1 MKMKYNWFFNVFL
14 FCTISIFAQSKNM
27 IVTYKVTYLDDEL
40 LSEGMK
46 DIPKSLRHIK
56 DVYEYALSEYER
68 YFFSLHIADK
78 KSIFMFDKEKSNLDA
93 LKDNS
98 FVLSLYNYFGNIYN
112 VNDSIYP
119 NIKLL
124 GKNIYKKSP
133 KISHWVLHQ
142 ESKLI
147 GSYLCYKATNTKV
160 VDGQNGKIF
169 NHPVI
174 AWFCPE
180 IPLQFGPIGY
190 GNLPGLIIELQV
202 RNVVYGVSHIDYNPI
217 NFFDFSEF
225 NKIKIYNETQIN
237 EMFENGL
244 D

>member
-1 MKMKYNWFFNVFL
+1 MHKITFSILTLFVLFTINSFGQTKKIKIDYNVQLLDEENLFQNHKGLRDLFEEALSMDEYLKFCLFIENDKVAFVLNKQLLDFNKIKFNPSILTFFKYN
-14 FCTISIFAQSKNM
+14 
-27 IVTYKVTYLDDEL
+27 
-40 LSEGMK
+40 GM
-46 DIPKSLRHIK
+46 
-56 DVYEYALSEYER
+56 
-68 YFFSLHIADK
+68 
-78 KSIFMFDKEKSNLDA
+78 
-93 LKDNS
+93 
-98 FVLSLYNYFGNIYN
+98 IYN
-112 VNDSIYP
+112 VKDSIYENFP
-119 NIKLL
+119 VL

-142 ESKLI
+142 ESKYI
-147 GSYLCYKATNTKV
+147 GSYLCYKATNTNV
-160 VDGQNGKIF
+160 VDNGNGKIF